1 MAMGHPLVRHDDT
14 QLLDERHDFTP
25 PDDVN
30 WQDWYAGL
38 ALCDY
43 FELPPVLDVD
53 MSPQERARQIELARQ
68 IDDLCGRGE
77 KAVLP

>member
-1 MAMGHPLVRHDDT
+1 MDTPLHRLDDT
-14 QLLDERHDFTP
+14 QMLDERHDYP
-25 PDDVN
+25 PDDAN

-43 FELPPVLDVD
+43 FELPPVLVAD
-53 MSPQERARQIELARQ
+53 MSPQERARYIERLRQ

-77 KAVLP
+77 TAVLK